1 MVRPRSSPSN
11 RSPCP
16 DGTESVPSLFVA
28 VNILLWA
35 STGIESTKGF
45 AVWDLFRAEDADK
58 VNCLILDE

>member
-11 RSPCP
+11 RVSCS

-28 VNILLWA
+28 VNVLLWA
-35 STGIESTKGF
+35 SDGIELTKGF

-58 VNCLILDE
+58 VNCLILYE